1 MRIAVSVVLAGV
13 LLWAVPAAA
22 VDRLVDD
29 ALVPCTADPVPI
41 HATIG
46 AAVTAAAAGETI
58 VVCPGTYME
67 HVTVDKADLVL
78 QARGLVKLVSPGT
91 AGSGFLVTASGVTI
105 QSFDISGY
113 DGVNECG
120 VFVTGPDADVRNN
133 RSHNNS
139 FGVCAFTATDFRI
152 RNNVT
157 DANLNSGLII
167 QSTTGG
173 EVSNNTT
180 RNNGQAGISA
190 FNCSGAPTI
199 HHNLTSGNP
208 GDGIFV
214 MSCGA
219 VVSNNTVRHPGAG
232 GDFGIRV
239 LSSPG
244 PVVMRNLV
252 QGSSTGVLVQS
263 STNGTVS
270 FNNVSLNGVGIDLLT
285 SDGFTLTRNYVTRST
300 TVDCRW
306 DGGGTHTFLTN
317 TCTTEI
323 PAGAWD

>member
-1 MRIAVSVVLAGV
+1 MRIAVSFVLAGV

-67 HVTVDKADLVL
+67 HVTVDKADLIL
-78 QARGLVKLVSPGT
+78 QARGLAKLVSPGT

-105 QSFDISGY
+105 QAFDISGY

-133 RSHNNS
+133 RSHHNS
-139 FGVCAFTATDFRI
+139 FGICAFTSTDTRF

-157 DANLNSGLII
+157 DANVGSGVLI
-167 QSTTGG
+167 QQTTGG
-173 EVSNNTT
+173 AVLNNTT

-190 FNCSGAPTI
+190 FNCSGAPAI
-199 HHNLTSGNP
+199 DHNLASGNP
-208 GDGIFV
+208 DDGIFV
-214 MSCGA
+214 TDCDA
-219 VVSNNTVRHPGAG
+219 VVRNNTVRHPGVG
-232 GDFGIRV
+232 GNFGIRV
-239 LSSPG
+239 FDSDG
-244 PVVMRNLV
+244 NVVTRNLV
-252 QGSSTGVLVQS
+252 QGSNVGVRVQD

-270 FNNVSLNGVGIDLLT
+270 FNSIALNGVGIDLVT
-285 SDGFTLTRNYVTRST
+285 SDGFTLTRNNVSRST

-306 DGGGTHTFLTN
+306 DGSGAHTFLTN
-317 TCTTEI
+317 SCQTEI

>member
-1 MRIAVSVVLAGV
+1 MRIAVSFVLAGV

-29 ALVPCTADPVPI
+29 GLVPCTGDPVPI

-46 AAVTAAAAGETI
+46 AAVTAAAPGETI

-67 HVTVDKADLVL
+67 HVTVDKADLTL
-78 QARGLVKLVSPGT
+78 QARGLAKLVSPGT

-113 DGVNECG
+113 DGLNECG
-120 VFVTGPDADVRNN
+120 VFVMGPDADVRNN

-139 FGVCAFTATDFRI
+139 FGVCAFAAGDFRI

-157 DANLNSGLII
+157 DANLNSGLLI
-167 QSTTGG
+167 QNTTGG

-190 FNCSGAPTI
+190 FNCSGAPAI
-199 HHNLTSGNP
+199 HHNLASGNP
-208 GDGIFV
+208 DDGIFV
-214 MSCGA
+214 TSCDA

-232 GDFGIRV
+232 GAFGIRV
-239 LSSPG
+239 VLSAG
-244 PVVMRNLV
+244 PVVTRNLV
-252 QGSSTGVLVQS
+252 QGSNAGVFVQG
-263 STNGTVS
+263 STNGTIS
-270 FNNVSLNGVGIDLLT
+270 FNNVSLNGIGIDF
-285 SDGFTLTRNYVTRST
+285 SGSNGFTLTRNTVTRNT

-306 DGGGTHTFLTN
+306 DGAGTHTFLTN
-317 TCTTEI
+317 SCKTEI